1 MSHGVLVIDKPLGPT
16 SHDVVQLVR
25 RAFGTR
31 AVGHAG
37 TLDPMATG
45 VLVVGLGEATK
56 LLHYLSGVD
65 KVYLATITLGTQTDS
80 LDAQGC
86 VVETRPLP
94 ADLSFATVSRVAA
107 GFLGE
112 QLQRVPDISAIKQAG
127 QPLYQRA
134 RRGEVVEAPERQVRV
149 HALDV
154 LRVEE
159 ATIELRVHCG
169 KGFYVRSLA
178 RDLAAALGSV
188 GHLSALRRVAS
199 GAFSLAD
206 AVDAARLSDAVDA
219 SRSNRPVSSGVAQGR
234 PALMPP
240 AAALRGCRCV
250 ALTAQG
256 VIEVGHGRA
265 VLPAHLR
272 DAALP
277 PPGQEPIGLLDE
289 EGALRALG
297 RAEPDRIVVIRGL
310 HVAT

>member
-45 VLVVGLGEATK
+45 VLVVGVGEATK

-65 KVYLATITLGTQTDS
+65 KVYLATITLGTLTDS
-80 LDAQGC
+80 LDAQGR
-86 VVETRPLP
+86 VLETRPLP
-94 ADLSFATVSRVAA
+94 ADLSLAAVSRIAA

-112 QLQRVPDISAIKQAG
+112 QVQRVPDISAIKQAG

-134 RRGEVVEAPERQVRV
+134 RRGEVVDAPERRV
-149 HALDV
+149 HVYALDV
-154 LRVEE
+154 LRVDE

-206 AVDAARLSDAVDA
+206 AVDAACLSRAPNA
-219 SRSNRPVSSGVAQGR
+219 PGSGEAPGR
-234 PALMPP
+234 PALLPP
-240 AAALRGCRCV
+240 TAALRGRPCL
-250 ALTAQG
+250 ALNAQG

-265 VLPAHLR
+265 VLPAHLC
-272 DAALP
+272 DATLP
-277 PPGQEPIGLLDE
+277 APGPEPIGLLDE
-289 EGALRALG
+289 QGALRALG

-310 HVAT
+310 HVN

>member
-45 VLVVGLGEATK
+45 VLVVGVGEATK

-65 KVYLATITLGTQTDS
+65 KVYLATITLGTLTDS
-80 LDAQGC
+80 LDAQGR
-86 VVETRPLP
+86 VLETRPLP
-94 ADLSFATVSRVAA
+94 ADLSLAAVSRVAA
-107 GFLGE
+107 GFVGE
-112 QLQRVPDISAIKQAG
+112 QLQRVPEISAIKQAG

-134 RRGEVVEAPERQVRV
+134 RRGEVVDAPERQVHV

-199 GAFSLAD
+199 GAFSLTD
-206 AVDAARLSDAVDA
+206 AVDAACLSQA
-219 SRSNRPVSSGVAQGR
+219 SKAARSGHAADFGERPGR
-234 PALMPP
+234 PALLPP
-240 AAALRGCRCV
+240 AAALRGRPCL
-250 ALTAQG
+250 ALNAQG

-265 VLPAHLR
+265 VFPAHLR
-272 DAALP
+272 DATLP
-277 PPGQEPIGLLDE
+277 TPGPDPIGLLDE
-289 EGALRALG
+289 QGALRALG
-297 RAEPDRIVVIRGL
+297 RAEPDRIVMIRGL
-310 HVAT
+310 HAAN